1 MRSTTHAME
10 RRFIALVIGALWVA
24 AQAPGLT
31 GQAEGPAE
39 LRSLQSRDE
48 PGMVRVTVEVEL
60 SCPSCAMGLERRLD
74 RLEHVA
80 GVDVRPAAGR
90 IVLAVEPGRCL
101 DLAAVRDTV
110 RNVGFVP
117 HGVTVIA
124 VGYFTH
130 VDGAPAL
137 ALSPPCALPLAA
149 EMPGAALASEAAG
162 RLLKVSGRWNDS
174 PHGPGRLQVESFE
187 AR

>member
-1 MRSTTHAME
+1 MRSITHARE

-24 AQAPGLT
+24 AQSPGLA
-31 GQAEGPAE
+31 GQAEAPAE
-39 LRSLQSRDE
+39 LRSLQARDE

-60 SCPSCAMGLERRLD
+60 SCPSCAMGLERRLN

-80 GVDVRPAAGR
+80 GVDVRPAAGQ

-124 VGYFTH
+124 VGRLTD
-130 VDGAPAL
+130 VDGTPAL
-137 ALSPPCALPLAA
+137 ALSPPCTLPLAV
-149 EMPGAALASEAAG
+149 EMPAAALMREAAG
-162 RLLKVSGRWNDS
+162 RLLKVRGRWHDP
-174 PHGPGRLQVESFE
+174 PHDPGRLQVESFE